1 MVRPG
6 EGKEFVYSPVE
17 VNATIHC
24 AVNNTNLGWEVD
36 DLILDSELHRLVFQ
50 SRGILHDGP
59 VTYSDRVTT
68 SNVTVFG
75 NIERNNNI
83 RICCL
88 SVVKNEL
95 NESCTVLI
103 IYGKVTTI

>member
-1 MVRPG
+1 MVRPA

-24 AVNNTNLGWEVD
+24 AVNNTYLGWEVD
-36 DLILDSELHRLVFQ
+36 DLILDSELHRPVFR
-50 SRGILHDGP
+50 SREIFQDGP
-59 VTYSDRVTT
+59 VTSSDGVTT
-68 SNVTVFG
+68 SNVKVFG

-83 RICCL
+83 RICCQ

-95 NESCTVLI
+95 NERCTLLI